1 MTSARN
7 TFFIVGV
14 CIIGV
19 CIVGVCIVYM
29 LITKNTSSNSKHNNF
44 ANIPY
49 GYLNFDIYSVPGT
62 KMDPYILY
70 GPGYL
75 PYESNVPAVD
85 ILRANGSKK
94 TIPAYYKQY
103 INHNT
108 SPLAARNS

>member
-1 MTSARN
+1 MSSARN
-7 TFFIVGV
+7 KISFVAL
-14 CIIGV
+14 IGLV
-19 CIVGVCIVYM
+19 ISIFVSIYS
-29 LITKNTSSNSKHNNF
+29 LLKNISSNSKHNNF

-94 TIPAYYKQY
+94 TMPAYYKQY

>member
-1 MTSARN
+1 MTSARK
-7 TFFIVGV
+7 TFYIIVALGFIVGV
-14 CIIGV
+14 CI
-19 CIVGVCIVYM
+19 IVYM
-29 LITKNTSSNSKHNNF
+29 LITKNTSSNGKQNNF

-94 TIPAYYKQY
+94 TMPAYYKQY
-103 INHNT
+103 INHNN